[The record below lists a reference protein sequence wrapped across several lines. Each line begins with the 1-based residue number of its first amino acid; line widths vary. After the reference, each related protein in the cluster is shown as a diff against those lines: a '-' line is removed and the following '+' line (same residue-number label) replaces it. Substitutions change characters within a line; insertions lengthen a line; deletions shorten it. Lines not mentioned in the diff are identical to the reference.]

1 MKHYVETFD
10 FGAGKKCSFDKAL
23 RTFLGSFRLPG
34 EAQCIDR
41 LMESF
46 ASKLYKDLGVN
57 NPFTSGDA
65 AFILAFST
73 IMLNTDLHNPGIPQS
88 KRMTKEQFI
97 KNNKGIN
104 DGKDLPK
111 EYLEILFDDIK
122 NDQIKMDIDINDSET
137 GSTSLIF
144 TDSNLWNKMLRKSTM
159 DQIPAAFTPTLSAR
173 LNSLTNKYKI
183 ENGLNN
189 IDSTYKIDCTYPP
202 GAHEKDMFIA
212 IAGPVLQAILTV
224 WEVRIVLTYF
234 TSLYFTLLYYTLL
247 YFTLDYFTL
256 LYFTL
261 LYFTLLYFT
270 SLYFTLDCFTLLYF
284 TLLYFTLLYFTLLYF
299 TLDYFTSFLII
310 LMPIAGNE
318 CANGSEV
325 LSLDDI
331 FFFSISISILIF
343 FFFFFVF
350 FFFFF
355 FFLLFSIF
363 IFISIS
369 ISSSPSLLL
378 LSSCHFSNSSTSNS
392 PVMDNEPNPTI
403 ITSYK

>member
-270 SLYFTLDCFTLLYF
+270 LLYFTLLYFRLLYFTLLYF

-299 TLDYFTSFLII
+299 TLL
-310 LMPIAGNE
+310 
-318 CANGSEV
+318 
-325 LSLDDI
+325 
-331 FFFSISISILIF
+331 
-343 FFFFFVF
+343 
-350 FFFFF
+350 
-355 FFLLFSIF
+355 
-363 IFISIS
+363 
-369 ISSSPSLLL
+369 
-378 LSSCHFSNSSTSNS
+378 
-392 PVMDNEPNPTI
+392 
-403 ITSYK
+403 